1 MASDMSYSDTTY
13 SDDRGFGWTAFAGI
27 MIMLSGSISFLQG
40 LWALDHKSDAAAKG
54 AANQLSYANLE
65 TWGWIMLGWGV
76 IAFFAGFAVFARKE
90 WGRWVGIAAAT
101 ISLLLM
107 FFWVFAF
114 PIAAFTIMFIDILVI
129 YALFA
134 HGGSD
139 APIA

>member
-1 MASDMSYSDTTY
+1 MATAT
-13 SDDRGFGWTAFAGI
+13 DRAAERRFLWIGFAGF
-27 MIMLSGSISFLQG
+27 MVMLSGAVTIVQG
-40 LWALDHKSDAAAKG
+40 LWALDHKDSAATKAAAT
-54 AANQLSYANLE
+54 QLSYANLE

-76 IAFFAGFAVFARKE
+76 IAFIAGFAVFARKE
-90 WGRWVGIAAAT
+90 WGRWVGIVAAT

>member
-1 MASDMSYSDTTY
+1 MV
-13 SDDRGFGWTAFAGI
+13 TATDPAAERRFLWIGFAGF
-27 MIMLSGSISFLQG
+27 MVMLSGAVTIVQG
-40 LWALDHKSDAAAKG
+40 LWALDHKDSAATKAAAT
-54 AANQLSYANLE
+54 QLSYANLE

-76 IAFFAGFAVFARKE
+76 LAFIAGFAVFARKE

>member
-1 MASDMSYSDTTY
+1 MDQAAE
-13 SDDRGFGWTAFAGI
+13 RRFVWIAFAGF
-27 MIMLSGSISFLQG
+27 MLMLSGAVTIVQG
-40 LWALDHKSDAAAKG
+40 LWALDHKDSAATKS
-54 AANQLSYANLE
+54 AATQLSYASLE
-65 TWGWIMLGWGV
+65 TWGWIMLGFGV
-76 IAFFAGFAVFARKE
+76 IAMIAGFAVFARKE
-90 WGRWVGIAAAT
+90 WGRWVGIAAST

>member
-1 MASDMSYSDTTY
+1 MA
-13 SDDRGFGWTAFAGI
+13 TATDQAAERRFLWIGFAGF
-27 MIMLSGSISFLQG
+27 MVMLSGAVTIVQG
-40 LWALDHKSDAAAKG
+40 LWALDHKDSAATKS
-54 AANQLSYANLE
+54 AATQLSYANLE
-65 TWGWIMLGWGV
+65 TWGWIMLTWGV
-76 IAFFAGFAVFARKE
+76 IAFFAGIAVFARKE

-134 HGGSD
+134 HGASD

>member
-1 MASDMSYSDTTY
+1 MATSTDPAAE
-13 SDDRGFGWTAFAGI
+13 RRFLWIGFAGF
-27 MIMLSGSISFLQG
+27 MVMLSGAVTIVQG
-40 LWALDHKSDAAAKG
+40 LWALDHKDSAATKAAAT
-54 AANQLSYANLE
+54 QLSYANLE